1 MLGTPPAFILSQD
14 RTLVKIVDLG
24 SDERQLSLVLSFPY
38 LLLRFG
44 SHLKFSFLQNHLP
57 ASLRLQEAPLRGVCS
72 FQNLP
77 AHASMAVI
85 FETCAF
91 FCRFRTFGFCMC
103 FTVQF
108 SKNCLFC
115 CHSRDSLFILPN
127 LCGVVN
133 NFFKSFFDLK
143 KKRRR
148 RDLNPRFAFA
158 NYTLSRGA
166 SSAS

>member
-44 SHLKFSFLQNHLP
+44 SHFKFSFLQNHLP

-77 AHASMAVI
+77 ARVNTAVI

-108 SKNCLFC
+108 SRNCVLLSFVTTNDILSLCVVSVNSFLNLF
-115 CHSRDSLFILPN
+115 LEEF
-127 LCGVVN
+127 
-133 NFFKSFFDLK
+133 
-143 KKRRR
+143 
-148 RDLNPRFAFA
+148 
-158 NYTLSRGA
+158 
-166 SSAS
+166 